1 MEKTLNTRPLGIEKI
16 DGKHGNWVF
25 KRPKIKDPTMMRWK
39 NRKGLGYWTEKQ
51 DKDLSTETKGKLS
64 YRSWATSKWLG

>member
-1 MEKTLNTRPLGIEKI
+1 
-16 DGKHGNWVF
+16 
-25 KRPKIKDPTMMRWK
+25 MRWK